1 MDVYVNVVFLLYPY
15 HHRACEGATSK
26 ARFFFSSQSLFV
38 GWLIGSAA
46 PSRLILLSP
55 DYYVPVD
62 LADTLG

>member
-1 MDVYVNVVFLLYPY
+1 MDVYVDVVFTSFNYSQ
-15 HHRACEGATSK
+15 RAGEGATSK